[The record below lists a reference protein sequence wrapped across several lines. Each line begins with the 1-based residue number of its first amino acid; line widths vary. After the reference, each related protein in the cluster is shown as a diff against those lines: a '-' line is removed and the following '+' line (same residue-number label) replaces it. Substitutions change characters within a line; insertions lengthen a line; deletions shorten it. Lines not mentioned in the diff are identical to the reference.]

1 MSLASKPAL
10 SRACAALLLLPLL
23 SGCVAVPLVAAA
35 GMIAKGQ
42 RSRAEVMAALPAANA
57 AALAALPDEAPGAAG
72 ASVQLTGLTELPPP
86 SGGIAVAGPW
96 SEFAAYALARARVLN
111 EGGSADSALLA
122 PGAGLA
128 FETRVQPCDA
138 REPAVIVDLDP
149 GDALFAPGAT
159 GPAAPSAAAAVGEL
173 RAAGI
178 VVLWVSQV
186 SANEVAGV
194 ADALKATGLDPSGRD
209 PILLVRHAEDRKQV
223 LREEAGRAVCVVAIA
238 GDERGDFDEL
248 FRYLRDPTDATYF
261 DTLLGSGWF
270 LVPPLLEAATTPQ

>member
-1 MSLASKPAL
+1 VNRSTIL
-10 SRACAALLLLPLL
+10 RCCAALVGLAPL

-57 AALAALPDEAPGAAG
+57 AALAALPDEAPAAAR
-72 ASVQLTGLTELPPP
+72 ASMQLTVLTELPPP

-149 GDALFAPGAT
+149 GDALFAPSAT
-159 GPAAPSAAAAVGEL
+159 GPAAPAAAAAIGEL

-186 SANEVAGV
+186 NANEVPGV
-194 ADALKATGLDPSGRD
+194 ADALKVSGLDPSGRD
-209 PILLVRHAEDRKQV
+209 PILLVRHAEERKQV

-248 FRYLRDPTDATYF
+248 FEYLRDPADGAYF

-270 LVPPLLEAATTPQ
+270 LVPGPLAAAP